1 MKNIILLFGLF
12 LIFKIAFGQEI
23 HTPAEILKIMEK
35 SSVSYELHPL
45 ENEIKT
51 PDRTNKLNYNHY
63 YQIKKDGSTTTYKYE
78 LNEETTNYVKKAE
91 QFFKDRKFKEA
102 REMYIKALE
111 SDSTYYE
118 VMTYIGQT
126 YGIEK
131 NWDKAIDW
139 YKKTIKLNYIDYMA
153 HWFLA
158 DAYKVKGELD
168 LAVNEITI
176 AQILNRN
183 NPRLNK
189 SLKEIY
195 DLRKLNYNEWVFN
208 PQVQI
213 DSIGVNKVKIAFDAN
228 WLGYAMVKAVWLYE
242 PGYKEKMGS
251 ENSLFSMLQ
260 EKEALVSLMTGLDK
274 KSFKKIP
281 EFKTLKLALNK
292 KMIDEYIY
300 YEILLPEHPFVAYQF
315 PQEIIEDIKE
325 YIINVRTKK

>member
-1 MKNIILLFGLF
+1 MKKTF
-12 LIFKIAFGQEI
+12 LIFGFFLIFTSSFGQEI
-23 HTPAEILKIMEK
+23 HTPAEIFKIMEK
-35 SSVSYELHPL
+35 SSITYELHPL
-45 ENEIKT
+45 ENEIIV

-63 YQIKKDGSTTTYKYE
+63 YQIKKDGSTTTYKYKIK
-78 LNEETTNYVKKAE
+78 EETSNYVKKAK
-91 QFFKDRKFKEA
+91 QFFQDRKFMEA
-102 REMYIKALE
+102 REMYTKVLE

-131 NWDKAIDW
+131 NWDQAINW
-139 YKKTIKLNYIDYMA
+139 YKKTIKINYIDYMA

-158 DAYKVKGELD
+158 DAYKEKWEFD

-189 SLKEIY
+189 LLKEIY
-195 DLRKLNYNEWVFN
+195 DLRKLKYNDWVFN

-213 DSIGVNKVKIAFDAN
+213 DSLGINKVKISFDAN
-228 WLGYAMVKAVWLYE
+228 WLGYAMVKAIWLYE

-251 ENSLFSMLQ
+251 ANSFFSMLQ

-274 KSFKKIP
+274 KSLKKIP
-281 EFKTLKLALNK
+281 EFKTLNLALNK

-315 PQEIIEDIKE
+315 PQEIIENIKE
-325 YIINVRTKK
+325 YIIHVREKK